1 MIFNS
6 HTLNKRQAIVLRV
19 VAGMC
24 AVIASLAPTAAHA
37 ADNDLVIQDPKEA
50 YLSYERVEFSYGGC
64 SPSGTTRLELR
75 SDNAKTDSVIS
86 AYPAPAINAAGY
98 VRAAVL
104 LPATIAPGTYY
115 LAFQCYAPSKAL
127 LTASAAIKVA
137 AFVTDPKPQT
147 ALAAG
152 VVTLTPAVPVAV
164 DTALAKTGID
174 AIIIAPVLLLLAAV
188 GYINVRL
195 ARRRSNAA
203 WSATGMR
210 LK

>member
-1 MIFNS
+1 MKLFANTTNS
-6 HTLNKRQAIVLRV
+6 KATALRF
-19 VAGMC
+19 VAGLC
-24 AVIASLAPTAAHA
+24 ALFACLAPSVAHA
-37 ADNDLVIQDPKEA
+37 ADSELVIQDPKEA
-50 YLSYERVEFSYGGC
+50 YLSYERVEFSFGGC

-75 SDNAKTDSVIS
+75 SDNEKTDSVIS
-86 AYPAPAINAAGY
+86 SYPAPAINAAGY

-104 LPATIAPGTYY
+104 LPATISPGTYY

-127 LTASAAIKVA
+127 LSASAAIKVA

-152 VVTLTPAVPVAV
+152 VVTLNPAVPVAV

-174 AIIIAPVLLLLAAV
+174 AVIIAPVLLLLAAV

-203 WSATGMR
+203 WSAVGTR
-210 LK
+210 IK

>member
-1 MIFNS
+1 MKLFAKTTNS
-6 HTLNKRQAIVLRV
+6 KATALRF
-19 VAGMC
+19 VAGLC
-24 AVIASLAPTAAHA
+24 ALFACLAPSVAHA
-37 ADNDLVIQDPKEA
+37 ADSELVIQDPKEA

-75 SDNAKTDSVIS
+75 SDNEKTDSVIS
-86 AYPAPAINAAGY
+86 SYPAPAINAAGY

-104 LPATIAPGTYY
+104 LPATISPGTYY

-127 LTASAAIKVA
+127 LSASAAIKVA

-152 VVTLTPAVPVAV
+152 VVTLNPAVPVAV

-174 AIIIAPVLLLLAAV
+174 AVIIAPVLLLLAAV

-203 WSATGMR
+203 WSAVGTR
-210 LK
+210 IR

>member
-1 MIFNS
+1 MKLFANTTNS
-6 HTLNKRQAIVLRV
+6 KATVPRF
-19 VAGMC
+19 VAGLC
-24 AVIASLAPTAAHA
+24 ALFACLAPSVAHA
-37 ADNDLVIQDPKEA
+37 ADSELVIQDPKEA
-50 YLSYERVEFSYGGC
+50 YLSYERVEFSFGGC
-64 SPSGTTRLELR
+64 SPSGSTRLELR
-75 SDNAKTDSVIS
+75 SDNAKSDSVIS
-86 AYPAPAINAAGY
+86 SYPAPAINAAGY

-104 LPATIAPGTYY
+104 LPATISPGTYY

-152 VVTLTPAVPVAV
+152 VVTLNPALPVAV

-174 AIIIAPVLLLLAAV
+174 AIVIAPILGALAAV

-195 ARRRSNAA
+195 ARRRSNSA
-203 WSATGMR
+203 WSAVGTR
-210 LK
+210 IK

>member
-1 MIFNS
+1 MKLFANTTNS
-6 HTLNKRQAIVLRV
+6 KATALRF
-19 VAGMC
+19 VAGLC
-24 AVIASLAPTAAHA
+24 ALFACLAPSVAHA
-37 ADNDLVIQDPKEA
+37 ADSELVIQDPKEA
-50 YLSYERVEFSYGGC
+50 YLSYERVEFSFGGC

-75 SDNAKTDSVIS
+75 SDNEKTDSVIS
-86 AYPAPAINAAGY
+86 SYPAPAINAAGY

-104 LPATIAPGTYY
+104 LPATISPGTYY

-127 LTASAAIKVA
+127 LSASAAIKVA

-152 VVTLTPAVPVAV
+152 VVTLNPAVPVAV

-174 AIIIAPVLLLLAAV
+174 AVIIAPVLLLLAAV

-203 WSATGMR
+203 WSAVGTR
-210 LK
+210 IR